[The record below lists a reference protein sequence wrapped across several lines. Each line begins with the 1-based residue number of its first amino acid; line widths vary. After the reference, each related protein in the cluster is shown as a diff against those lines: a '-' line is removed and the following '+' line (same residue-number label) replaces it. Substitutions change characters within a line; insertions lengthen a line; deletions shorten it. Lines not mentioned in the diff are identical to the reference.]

1 MAQRRRLG
9 QDAARE
15 SSAMGAGAGGGRCMA
30 DSEVSR
36 GRARAATGAA
46 VTVFAPAKINLY
58 LRVTGRRDDGY
69 HLLDSLAVFAAVG
82 DRVTAAPGAA
92 LTLAAFGP
100 EAAGLPD
107 AEQNLALRAARLLA
121 AETGCGA
128 GAVLR
133 LEKCLPVASGIG
145 GGSTDAAATLH
156 ALDRLWELGRDA
168 AALAALGARLGADLP
183 VCLAARPVRMRG
195 IGERLDPAPRLP
207 EFGLVLA
214 NPRQALATQAV
225 FQARDAAFSAPARL
239 PEAWPDAAALAR
251 DIAALGNDLEAA
263 ARRLCPA
270 IGEVRAALAALP
282 GCLAAGMSGSG
293 ATCFA
298 IFADAARAAA
308 AAASLPDAWWRWG
321 GGLHPPDRA

>member
-1 MAQRRRLG
+1 MARRRRLG
-9 QDAARE
+9 QDAGRE
-15 SSAMGAGAGGGRCMA
+15 WSAMGAGTGDGRCMA
-30 DSEVSR
+30 DPGISR
-36 GRARAATGAA
+36 GRARAAAGAA
-46 VTVFAPAKINLY
+46 VSVFAPAKINLY

-69 HLLDSLAVFAAVG
+69 HLLDSLVVFAAIG
-82 DRVTAAPGAA
+82 DTVTAAPGAA
-92 LTLAAFGP
+92 LTLAASGP
-100 EAAGLPD
+100 EEAGLPD

-121 AETGCGA
+121 LEAGCGA
-128 GAVLR
+128 GAALR

-145 GGSTDAAATLH
+145 GGSTDAAATLR
-156 ALDRLWELGRDA
+156 ALDRLWGLGRDA
-168 AALAALGARLGADLP
+168 ADLAALGGRLGADLP

-195 IGERLDPAPRLP
+195 IGERLDPAPGLP

-225 FQARDAAFSAPARL
+225 FKARDAAFSAPARL

-251 DIAALGNDLEAA
+251 DIAVLGNDLEAA
-263 ARRLCPA
+263 ARRLCPV
-270 IGEVRAALAALP
+270 IGEVRTALAALP

-308 AAASLPDAWWRWG
+308 AAAALPDAWWRWG
-321 GGLHPPDRA
+321 GGLHRPDRS